1 MINQI
6 IIEKIAFVITIIII
20 LVIFEMTKGG

>member
-6 IIEKIAFVITIIII
+6 IIEKIAFVITTIII